1 MTERSFVDSNV
12 FVYLDDQAAGSK
24 RDQAEQLVRRLAETR
39 QGVLSTQ
46 VLAEYF
52 AAAVG
57 KLRVPAERARAKVAA
72 LEVFEMVRPS
82 FDDILAAIDLH
93 RLHGFHIW
101 DAMIVRMALVAR
113 CSILYSEDFQD
124 ERRLNGLR
132 VVNPFRVPTAR
143 S

>member
-12 FVYLDDQAAGSK
+12 FVYLDDQAAGIK

-57 KLRVPAERARAKVAA
+57 KLRVPAEVARAKVAA
-72 LEVFEMVRPS
+72 LEVFEMMRPS

-113 CSILYSEDFQD
+113 CSVLYSEDFQD
-124 ERRLNGLR
+124 ARRIDGLR
-132 VVNPFRVPTAR
+132 VINPFRVPTVR
-143 S
+143 T